1 MPENVSR
8 KVGKKGPASN
18 ELTTIYK
25 DLASKNSNKE
35 KEAAKSTS
43 KQKSESLKQN
53 EEILDIVNDLVDSVQ
68 TDDEKSD
75 PKSEDKTETGSQV
88 YGIVRSILDDVMS
101 TLDAK
106 EEEGVVI
113 PQYDGDVDSDLSDYD
128 DDQDDVQNFYSVDGT
143 FDSKRKSR
151 PCYVRHGSSILK
163 GKYESVQIV
172 TNTQTAGD
180 GRPPTSLPTGST
192 TPSGSASNRQP
203 SVNQSPSPTKRD
215 RSASEDSSDGGDQPS
230 KKKYQCHI
238 CNKLFPNSFRLKT
251 HVRVHTGEKPYKC
264 EPCQQAFADR

>member
-8 KVGKKGPASN
+8 RVGKKGSASN
-18 ELTTIYK
+18 QLTNIYK
-25 DLASKNSNKE
+25 DLASKNSNRE
-35 KEAAKSTS
+35 KAAKSS
-43 KQKSESLKQN
+43 SRQKSESLEQN
-53 EEILDIVNDLVDSVQ
+53 KELLDIVDDLVDSVQ
-68 TDDEKSD
+68 TNGEKSY
-75 PKSEDKTETGSQV
+75 PKSEDKIETSSQV

-101 TLDAK
+101 TFDAK
-106 EEEGVVI
+106 EEEGVSVVI
-113 PQYDGDVDSDLSDYD
+113 PQYDGDVESDLSDDEDID
-128 DDQDDVQNFYSVDGT
+128 DNLGFYSVDGT
-143 FDSKRKSR
+143 FDSSRKSR
-151 PCYVRHGSSILK
+151 PCYLGHGSSILK

-172 TNTQTAGD
+172 TNTQTAGK
-180 GRPPTSLPTGST
+180 GRPAANLPTGST
-192 TPSGSASNRQP
+192 TSSGSASNRQP

-230 KKKYQCHI
+230 KKKHQCHI

>member
-1 MPENVSR
+1 MPKNVSR
-8 KVGKKGPASN
+8 KGGKKGPVSN

-35 KEAAKSTS
+35 KEAAKLTS

-68 TDDEKSD
+68 TSDEKSD
-75 PKSEDKTETGSQV
+75 PKTETGSQV

-128 DDQDDVQNFYSVDGT
+128 DEDLDEQKFYSVDGT

-172 TNTQTAGD
+172 TNTHTAGD